1 MKTIDISH
9 ELTRFHQ
16 HLENNRQTILS
27 AKFGDGKTYF
37 LNEYIKQHEE
47 DTFFVVL
54 HPVNYVVSPN
64 EDIFEYIKR
73 DILCSLVHKD
83 EFQEIDWNQL
93 IKEFFN
99 YDSVLEGVDWIAQ
112 HISWGKYATLPLH
125 LFKKI
130 DDKFAVDKYFD
141 RFKDARGGL
150 FEFDQFSFAIEQTI
164 KKIQEKQKC
173 VLIIEDLDRLDP
185 GHLFRI

>member
-1 MKTIDISH
+1 MQTIDISR

-37 LNEYIKQHEE
+37 LKEYIKQHEE

-73 DILCSLVHKD
+73 DILCSLVHRN
-83 EFQEIDWNQL
+83 EFKEVDWNQL
-93 IKEFFN
+93 LNDFFN
-99 YDSVLEGVDWIAQ
+99 YDTILQGVDKIA
-112 HISWGKYATLPLH
+112 SYVKYGYLFTIPL
-125 LFKKI
+125 L
-130 DDKFAVDKYFD
+130 
-141 RFKDARGGL
+141 
-150 FEFDQFSFAIEQTI
+150 
-164 KKIQEKQKC
+164 
-173 VLIIEDLDRLDP
+173 
-185 GHLFRI
+185 